1 MGTPDT
7 YDVCGVCG
15 EAIIQVNNTGNWLH
29 VETVNRDA
37 RSTDCKVAHVKQN
50 VASKSGQ
57 TTATHGRA
65 KRRGT

>member
-7 YDVCGVCG
+7 YDVCALCG
-15 EAIIQVNNTGNWLH
+15 EAIIQVNNTGSWLH
-29 VETVNRDA
+29 VETVNRDP

-50 VASKSGQ
+50 VASKSGY
-57 TTATHGRA
+57 TVANNGRA